1 MIIDRRG
8 MGVWN
13 IYFASRSN
21 LPYPPPQWQLIGSH
35 YSIVPIFLTL
45 LTTTKGLL
53 IGNNL
58 LRRLIPLRNPLGSH

>member
-21 LPYPPPQWQLIGSH
+21 LPYPPSSMAVNWKLLFYCPHFFNSVDDDQG
-35 YSIVPIFLTL
+35 IV
-45 LTTTKGLL
+45 
-53 IGNNL
+53 N
-58 LRRLIPLRNPLGSH
+58 R